1 MSPIAPIAHEKK
13 MTGSCSACMRSHR
26 DHEMNEPAIFG
37 DIVVVSDPAGA
48 AAAAGRGRSDELWGR
63 SPGSRCAQHRAWG
76 RGTLARSGYKQ
87 STSTKV
93 GPK

>member
-1 MSPIAPIAHEKK
+1 
-13 MTGSCSACMRSHR
+13 MRSHR

-63 SPGSRCAQHRAWG
+63 SPGQPLSTVREDVARS
-76 RGTLARSGYKQ
+76 LARARLAPRLRP
-87 STSTKV
+87 TK
-93 GPK
+93 